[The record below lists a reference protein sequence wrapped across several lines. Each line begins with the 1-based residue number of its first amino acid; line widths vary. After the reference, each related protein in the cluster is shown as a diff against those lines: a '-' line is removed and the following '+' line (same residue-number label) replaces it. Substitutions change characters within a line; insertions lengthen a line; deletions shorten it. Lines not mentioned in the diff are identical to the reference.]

1 MEKVYLLLRNNL
13 QSGPFTIGELLQ
25 QQLKPT
31 DMIWI
36 EGRSTAWTYL
46 SELELVPFAAN
57 VPPQPKTQEIKG
69 RDEIERKAEE
79 LRQKVLNT
87 APRHF
92 PAIQVERETYASP
105 YKLPEEEIQFID
117 HRKERKTI
125 LGELAI
131 TCVVIG
137 LFGIGIYKGREF
149 LSETNT
155 VQNSVATKL
164 ETNDQHA
171 AQKNK
176 QVVITASSTDSA
188 QHDSLLTVV
197 KAKPKTKGKS
207 TPAIDSLHTSPAAAL
222 NDDKT
227 EKPQENSEKTQP
239 ELNQPVIK
247 MPEIVAE
254 KKETS
259 SNAIKDEKDNNVS
272 AEKEDKKGFL
282 KGLFK
287 KKKKDGNE

>member
-36 EGRSTAWTYL
+36 EGKSTAWTYL
-46 SELELVPFAAN
+46 SELELIPFSAK
-57 VPPQPKTQEIKG
+57 VPPPPKTEEMKG

-92 PAIQVERETYASP
+92 PAIQIERETYASP
-105 YKLPEEEIQFID
+105 YKLPEEEIRFID

-137 LFGIGIYKGREF
+137 LFGIGIYKGREI
-149 LSETNT
+149 LSDRKT
-155 VQNSVATKL
+155 VENSIATKL

-171 AQKNK
+171 AQKNYPA
-176 QVVITASSTDSA
+176 VVPLSSAGIDSSHQRDSLTVTAS
-188 QHDSLLTVV
+188 V
-197 KAKPKTKGKS
+197 KPKTIRKR
-207 TPAIDSLHTSPAAAL
+207 ADSASI
-222 NDDKT
+222 N
-227 EKPQENSEKTQP
+227 
-239 ELNQPVIK
+239 
-247 MPEIVAE
+247 PEIVITTPTSE
-254 KKETS
+254 QSETTKETS
-259 SNAIKDEKDNNVS
+259 TDKVQAEDPQPVVKVPEEIPVKKEVNAAPKEIKNSE
-272 AEKEDKKGFL
+272 EKKGFL

-287 KKKKDGNE
+287 KKKKDNNQ

>member
-36 EGRSTAWTYL
+36 EGKSTAWTYL
-46 SELELVPFAAN
+46 SELELIPFSAK
-57 VPPQPKTQEIKG
+57 VPPPPKTEEMKG

-92 PAIQVERETYASP
+92 PAIQIERETYASP
-105 YKLPEEEIQFID
+105 YKLPEEEIRFID

-137 LFGIGIYKGREF
+137 LFGIGIYKGREI
-149 LSETNT
+149 LSDRKT
-155 VQNSVATKL
+155 VENSIATKL

-171 AQKNK
+171 AQKNYPA
-176 QVVITASSTDSA
+176 VVPLSSAGMDSSHQRDSLTVTAS
-188 QHDSLLTVV
+188 V
-197 KAKPKTKGKS
+197 KPKTLRKR
-207 TPAIDSLHTSPAAAL
+207 ADSASI
-222 NDDKT
+222 N
-227 EKPQENSEKTQP
+227 
-239 ELNQPVIK
+239 
-247 MPEIVAE
+247 PEIVITTPTSE
-254 KKETS
+254 QSETTKETS
-259 SNAIKDEKDNNVS
+259 ADKVQAEDPQPVVKVPEEIPVKKDVNAAPKEIKNSE
-272 AEKEDKKGFL
+272 EKKGFL

-287 KKKKDGNE
+287 KKKKDNNQ